1 MCEERTDCSYDHSP
15 RKTYSLK
22 IKNNE
27 KGGVYI
33 EIKDDRE
40 QMHRTLQKLAQQQLT
55 FLTFSE
61 SGVLFTVCRHGSGHC
76 SHAFLSSRPLSQNED
91 EAHITCGLRDVK
103 LNPDHLKYIYTC
115 MPVIMYR
122 KHHHMDMATMPN
134 GGVGGDPLRAARRSS
149 TSSTSSSGS
158 ATRHLKSAVRKVDNL
173 TTIRICASP
182 PAKDVQEHRSRLLN
196 RLGIYG
202 KIPAVPATLTTR
214 RTGGV
219 RNDTNRPNK
228 ISESQQQDESSGR
241 SANASGIE
249 KSLQRAASYA
259 SSRSGTTS
267 STHSTSRQ
275 RRPSDCSTS
284 SCTSSSA
291 ETIRR
296 TSDDSVSLGQIPSC
310 AYRIADVPRDPATVR
325 KMNMLRS
332 LGVGGIRSSADNLPR
347 TAVPVCFDSSNGDM
361 GTIVKGAS
369 RPQITDIQ
377 PLVEPLKY
385 KEDEPTLLSSSA
397 LKLLNPIRRLSLAS
411 TCSTSASSIPSTT
424 GSNGRNS
431 EPPKSTKQTNSKKKR
446 KSIKFA
452 PSVSVVQIP
461 MRTEYSSRIA
471 TRLWSSRTEIRDNAN
486 RNVIEFS
493 AENCDWRNVVEDDG
507 MFVCTVSGELVH
519 PVHCRDYYKL
529 NASKAAAAAGT
540 NLPKTECF
548 DSEEI
553 GFPLE

>member
-1 MCEERTDCSYDHSP
+1 
-15 RKTYSLK
+15 
-22 IKNNE
+22 
-27 KGGVYI
+27 
-33 EIKDDRE
+33 
-40 QMHRTLQKLAQQQLT
+40 
-55 FLTFSE
+55 
-61 SGVLFTVCRHGSGHC
+61 
-76 SHAFLSSRPLSQNED
+76 
-91 EAHITCGLRDVK
+91 
-103 LNPDHLKYIYTC
+103 
-115 MPVIMYR
+115 MYR
-122 KHHHMDMATMPN
+122 KHHHMDMSSMPN
-134 GGVGGDPLRAARRSS
+134 GGIGGDPLRAARRSS

-158 ATRHLKSAVRKVDNL
+158 AASRRVKNAVRKVDHL

-202 KIPAVPATLTTR
+202 KIPAVPT

-219 RNDTNRPNK
+219 SNDANTCIP
-228 ISESQQQDESSGR
+228 ESQQDENSGK
-241 SANASGIE
+241 SPAESGIA

-259 SSRSGTTS
+259 SSRSGTS
-267 STHSTSRQ
+267 SSSQSTSRQ

-310 AYRIADVPRDPATVR
+310 SYRIADVPRDPATVR

-347 TAVPVCFDSSNGDM
+347 TAIPVCFDSANGDM

-369 RPQITDIQ
+369 RPQIADIQ

-385 KEDEPTLLSSSA
+385 KEDEPTLISSAA

-411 TCSTSASSIPSTT
+411 TCSTSASSIPSI
-424 GSNGRNS
+424 GSNDKTS
-431 EPPKSTKQTNSKKKR
+431 APPRSTKQANNEQKKK
-446 KSIKFA
+446 SIQFA

-493 AENCDWRNVVEDDG
+493 AENWDWRNVVEDDG
-507 MFVCTVSGELVH
+507 MFVCTVSGELIH
-519 PVHCRDYYKL
+519 PVHCQDFYK
-529 NASKAAAAAGT
+529 KAAAAAGA
-540 NLPKTECF
+540 NLPRTECF

-553 GFPLE
+553 GFSLE